1 MNVNIAKRSRQ
12 AAIELQVASTD
23 DKSIALKTIHQ
34 QLQND
39 RDLIFRMNE
48 KDLEAANALARSG
61 QLSSQLIKRLDLGH
75 PGKWQSL
82 LDGVLQV
89 ESLDDPVGKIQ
100 SATLLDDG
108 LKLYR
113 VSCPIGVLLIIFEA
127 RPEVVVQISC
137 LAIKSGNAVILKGGK
152 EANQTNTALYESIQ
166 TALKSLPQSYRIP
179 CDSVQ
184 LVSTREEI
192 AHLLKLDKY
201 IDLVIPRGSKSL
213 VQYVQESTRIPVL
226 GHADGL
232 CSIYLDES
240 ADNIKA
246 IKLIVDSKV
255 IIFIL
260 KLD

>member
-1 MNVNIAKRSRQ
+1 MNVNIAQRSKQ
-12 AAIELQVASTD
+12 AALELQVASSV
-23 DKSIALKTIHQ
+23 DKSKALRAIHQ
-34 QLQND
+34 QLVND
-39 RDLIFRMNE
+39 GDLILKMNE
-48 KDLEAANALARSG
+48 KDLETASALASSG
-61 QLSSQLIKRLDLGH
+61 QLSQQLIKRLDLN
-75 PGKWQSL
+75 PNKWQSL
-82 LDGVLQV
+82 IDGVLQV
-89 ESLDDPVGKIQ
+89 DRLDDPVGKIQ

-108 LKLYR
+108 LKLVK

-166 TALKSLPQSYRIP
+166 KALKSLPQSYRIP

-192 AHLLKLDKY
+192 AQLLKLDKY

-240 ADNIKA
+240 ADTEKA
-246 IKLIVDSKV
+246 IKLVVDSKV
-255 IIFIL
+255 NIFVLII
-260 KLD
+260 D